1 MIRAQTRKHPE
12 VKSKYAQV
20 PNKWLL
26 DDVCFLPTCS
36 EDLWTFAGIP
46 ASGPATILSCLSGCR
61 QMCEAVVG
69 MVAMPEKVEGG
80 REEGWG
86 GAEPRR
92 DREGHSLVQ
101 NLGKAG
107 ATSLAGQLPHGGEAW
122 HRLAV
127 GDLGFCF
134 WVNSRFSGLTHILC
148 PMLFRTS
155 IHAWWKPVIE

>member
-101 NLGKAG
+101 NLGQSWGDFYGWTAAPRWRG
-107 ATSLAGQLPHGGEAW
+107 MAQTSCGGFGV
-122 HRLAV
+122 LF
-127 GDLGFCF
+127 LG
-134 WVNSRFSGLTHILC
+134 
-148 PMLFRTS
+148 
-155 IHAWWKPVIE
+155 K